1 MKHMKNAQ
9 RLLNRRRALR
19 VVVFAVPPAEEL
31 DIVGPWDVFGSANS
45 ALREQGPVY
54 NIELVTAGKRRTFRG
69 DSGLTLSAKCRY
81 TEVHGEI
88 DTLVV
93 VGGTGAT
100 VSRDRAVANWIRK
113 VAGRAR
119 RVASICTGAF
129 LLAEAGLLDGR
140 RATTHWMF
148 TRELA
153 ARYPKVRVDPDPI
166 FVRDGNIYTSAG
178 VTAGMDLALALVE
191 EDLGSAM
198 ALRIARTLVLFLRRP
213 GGQAQFSVS
222 LSAQA
227 SDFKPLRELQIWIAE
242 NLGQDL
248 SVGVLAS
255 RVAMSERNF
264 ARVFA
269 RESGRTPAQYV
280 KQLRLEAARRKL
292 ELTDKGL
299 EEVALVSGFG
309 SAEVLRRAFMR
320 HCGTSPSLYRDH
332 FRRKAQRSY

>member
-1 MKHMKNAQ
+1 MTDMKNAQ
-9 RLLNRRRALR
+9 TRPNLRSALR

-31 DIVGPWDVFGSANS
+31 DIVGPWDVFGSVNS
-45 ALREQGPVY
+45 AQREQGPVY
-54 NIELVTAGKRRTFRG
+54 NLELVTAGRHRMFPG
-69 DSGLTLSAKCRY
+69 DSGLTLTAKYRY
-81 TEVHGEI
+81 TEVRGEI
-88 DTLVV
+88 DTLIV

-100 VSRDRAVANWIRK
+100 TSRDRAIAGWIRK

-148 TRELA
+148 TKELA
-153 ARYPKVRVDPDPI
+153 ARYPRVEVDPDPI
-166 FVRDGNIYTSAG
+166 FVRDGNVYTSAG

-213 GGQAQFSVS
+213 GGQAQFSIS

-242 NLGQDL
+242 NLSRDL
-248 SVGVLAS
+248 SVAVLAS

-269 RESGRTPAQYV
+269 RESGTTPAQYV
-280 KQLRLEAARRKL
+280 EQLRLEAARREL

-299 EEVALVSGFG
+299 KEIAVVSGFRG
-309 SAEVLRRAFMR
+309 IEVLRRAFMR
-320 HCGTSPSLYRDH
+320 YYGTSPSLYREH
-332 FRRKAQRSY
+332 FSRRVQHF